1 MRAIALFLGAGF
13 SKPWGLP
20 VTNEL
25 LPVSKEM
32 WIKIVGMF
40 PKSYEKRLAARVQE
54 CWLANQS
61 RCQGSVDQFARMLQS
76 DESGASDLSF
86 KDLAY
91 FLAMQLG
98 VKQSVV
104 NDLRSMMTL

>member
-40 PKSYEKRLAARVQE
+40 PKRGKMRDADMECKVATQPFQLMFLRILFAFLSDNFSRGLFQAA
-54 CWLANQS
+54 
-61 RCQGSVDQFARMLQS
+61 
-76 DESGASDLSF
+76 
-86 KDLAY
+86 
-91 FLAMQLG
+91 
-98 VKQSVV
+98 
-104 NDLRSMMTL
+104 